1 MNGAS
6 SPIRTMISWAG
17 LSLAAVGFYAVL
29 TTPLSLW
36 WQGATAISIILSAY
50 FLAKFR
56 GRGITYVLVGLS
68 TLFSCRYLIW
78 RIRDTLPI
86 GSEYN
91 LVDFLFA
98 AGLLLAELYALTIL
112 VLGYFQTL
120 WPLHRR
126 PVPLPDDTE
135 TWPTVDIYIPT
146 YNEPLSV
153 VRPTILAA
161 MDIDWPPDK
170 IKVYVLDDG
179 RRDEFKN
186 FCNEIG
192 VTHLTRADN
201 KHAKAGNINAAMKL
215 TTGEYIAIFD
225 CDHIPTRSFLQ
236 MTVGTMLAN
245 PKMALVQTPHHFFSP
260 DPFERNLGMFRKV
273 PNEGQL
279 FYGLLQDGNDFWNA
293 TFFCGSCA
301 VIRRTALNQI
311 GGIAAETVTEDAHT
325 ALKLHGLGWE
335 SAYINIPQ
343 AAGLATESLSA
354 HVGQRIRWAR
364 GMAQI
369 LRVDNPLTKP
379 GLKFGQ
385 RICYLNAML
394 HFLYGIPRL
403 VFLTSPLA
411 FLLFNAQIIHAQG
424 WMILAYVAP
433 HVFLS
438 IITNSRLQGKY
449 RHSFW
454 AEVYETVLAVFIIL
468 PTLLA
473 LINPKLGKFNVT
485 AKGGVV
491 DRDYFDGNIAK
502 PYSALFFLNLLG
514 LGAGF
519 LRLAFSKDVATDTVV
534 LNLSWIVYNLIILG
548 AALAV
553 ARESKQVR
561 YSVRVETKLPAKVRL
576 ADSHGPALECMTED
590 VSFGGALLKSD
601 KPNAFGEKV
610 GDVVSLSIMPASSS
624 VWLSGR
630 VVRKTEDKLAV
641 RFQDLNIAQER
652 QIVHAIYGRADAW
665 LSWNS
670 GENRDRPLSALMQVT
685 RHAFRGG
692 SGLLRWT
699 ASSLWN
705 SMTGRNSSKAAMIA
719 AGVLSSMIGVCAL
732 MPGSAYAQDTAV
744 AAPARQV
751 SRTLSLQDLG
761 IAYPLKLTSVL
772 GQASITVPTRQDE
785 VVTKATLHLHFTHSP
800 SLIPSISHLNVV
812 VNDEVVAAIVMDA
825 SNEIDGT
832 KTLDLNP
839 ALFGESNQVRF
850 EAVQH
855 YVNNSEICEDPT
867 HTSLWT
873 VISNKTSIDFQLSKV
888 GNKQLLSRLP
898 SPFFDPASTSVLEL
912 PFVFLSAA
920 PNASQ
925 LKAGAIVASWF
936 GAFADYRGAKI
947 KASFNIVP
955 EGNSVVFRVGDAMT
969 QEFGPAPE
977 KPQIRIVQM
986 NPASSDVVLLLE
998 APDNQGLVDAAK
1010 ALALG
1015 AWVTSGSSVQVDNLR
1030 PAPESVRALS
1040 PRWLDPDKPVQLKQL
1055 ASTPL
1060 TVQGLSPG
1068 PIRFDFRLPPDIYFY
1083 GKDGAKLKLRYRVSD
1098 SNAPGA
1104 SMNVAF
1110 NETFVSSKIVSSA
1123 KSSSSDSP
1131 QFPMV
1136 ESYIPAAFIATSNR
1150 LQIQYNFKRNV
1161 SKPCEDFANGSL
1173 QGSVDGN
1180 SEMVFTD
1187 FGHYI
1192 QWPNLRAF
1200 GDGALPFSEFADLH
1214 TTGFAIE
1221 QANSVDQVTT
1231 LLTVAGHLGH
1241 ITGVAG
1247 TDLEVADGNELQSLK
1262 GRHLIIVTSQNG
1274 LGSYGLD
1281 PENLP
1286 LSFSSEG
1293 VQLKSYGLM
1302 NRLQAQADDRD
1313 LPGALKYA
1321 GSVLAKSNG
1330 ALSIVMGIQ
1339 SPLSSRFGSVVFTST
1354 GSQAISDGA
1363 FALVDSGKRQFFG
1376 GDLTLIT
1383 PTSVTGYQFESLYG
1397 LGSPFTLLSF
1407 KIWMK
1412 RHPYLIAPIA
1422 ILISLFM
1429 AYILFVTL
1437 RRKAKDRVPKG

>member
-1 MNGAS
+1 MKDAS
-6 SPIRTMISWAG
+6 AYIRKVLTWAA
-17 LSLAAVGFYAVL
+17 LALAGVGFYAVL

-36 WQGATAISIILSAY
+36 WQGATAAFVITSA
-50 FLAKFR
+50 FVLAKFR
-56 GRGITYVLVGLS
+56 GRGITYILVGLS
-68 TLFSCRYLIW
+68 VLFSCRYLIW
-78 RIRDTLPI
+78 RVRDTLPI

-112 VLGYFQTL
+112 ILGYFQTV

-126 PVPLPDDTE
+126 PVELPEDTDL
-135 TWPTVDIYIPT
+135 WPTVDIYIPT

-161 MDIDWPPDK
+161 MDIDWPPEK
-170 IKVYVLDDG
+170 INVYVLDDG
-179 RRDEFKN
+179 RRDEFKT
-186 FCNEIG
+186 FCEGIG
-192 VTHLTRADN
+192 VTHLTRPDN
-201 KHAKAGNINAAMKL
+201 KHAKAGNINYAMKS
-215 TTGEYIAIFD
+215 TSGTYIAIFD

-236 MTVGTMLAN
+236 MTVGTMLSN

-260 DPFERNLGMFRKV
+260 DPFERNLGTFKKV

-301 VIRRTALNQI
+301 VIRRDALNQI
-311 GGIAAETVTEDAHT
+311 GGIASETVTEDAHT

-369 LRVDNPLTKP
+369 LRIDNPLFKP
-379 GLKFGQ
+379 GLKLGQ
-385 RICYLNAML
+385 RLCYLNAML

-411 FLLFNAQIIHAQG
+411 FLLFDAQIIHAQG

-433 HVFLS
+433 HVLLS

-502 PYSALFFLNLLG
+502 PYAALFFLNLLG

-519 LRLAFSKDVATDTVV
+519 LRLGFSQDVATDTVI

-561 YSVRVETKLPAKVRL
+561 YSVRVDTKLPAKIKIASGNAPVFDCST
-576 ADSHGPALECMTED
+576 ADI
-590 VSFGGALLKSD
+590 SFGGVLLKAD
-601 KPNAFGEKV
+601 NMNAFEVNV
-610 GDVVSLSIMPASSS
+610 GDTVNLAIMPSSSS
-624 VWLSGR
+624 VWLAGR
-630 VVRKTEDKLAV
+630 VVRKSEGKLAV
-641 RFQDLNIAQER
+641 RFQDLNIPQER

-670 GENRDRPLSALMQVT
+670 GENHDRPLNALFQVT
-685 RHAFRGG
+685 KHAVRGG
-692 SGLLRWT
+692 SGLLKWT

-705 SMTGRNSSKAAMIA
+705 AVFGRDSSKAAVVLA
-719 AGVLSSMIGVCAL
+719 AFLSSLIAISAVV
-732 MPGSAYAQDTAV
+732 PTSAYAQDSAV
-744 AAPARQV
+744 VLPPKTV
-751 SRTLSLQDLG
+751 SQTLTLKDLG

-785 VVTKATLHLHFTHSP
+785 LVTKATLRLHFSHSP
-800 SLIPSISHLNVV
+800 SLISAISHLKVI
-812 VNDEVVAAIVMDA
+812 VNDEVVATVVLDS
-825 SNEIDGT
+825 SNEVDGS
-832 KTLDLNP
+832 KTLELNP
-839 ALFGESNQVRF
+839 ALWGESNQIRF

-855 YVNNSEICEDPT
+855 YVNSNEVCEDPT

-873 VISNKTSIDFQLSKV
+873 VVSNKTSIDFQMSKIAS
-888 GNKQLLSRLP
+888 KQLLSRLP
-898 SPFFDPASTSVLEL
+898 SPFFDPASTSALEL
-912 PFVFLSAA
+912 PFVFLSKS
-920 PNASQ
+920 PNVSQ

-947 KASFNIVP
+947 KATFNTIP
-955 EGNSVVFRVGDAMT
+955 EGNSVVFRVGDAMA
-969 QEFGPAPE
+969 QQFGPAAE
-977 KPQIRIVQM
+977 TAQIRIVQP
-986 NPASSDVVLLLE
+986 NSSSDGAILLIE

-1015 AWVTSGSSVQVDNLR
+1015 AWITSGSSVQINNLR
-1030 PAPESVRALS
+1030 PAPATARAVS
-1040 PRWLDPDKPVQLKQL
+1040 PRWLDPEKPIPLKQL

-1104 SMNVAF
+1104 SLNVAF
-1110 NETFVSSKIVSSA
+1110 NDTFVSSKIVTGA
-1123 KSSSSDSP
+1123 KSSSADAIA
-1131 QFPMV
+1131 FPTL
-1136 ESYIPAAFIATSNR
+1136 ESYIPASFISTSNR
-1150 LQIQYNFKRNV
+1150 LQIQYNFKRSV
-1161 SKPCEDFANGSL
+1161 SKPCEDFSNSSL

-1180 SEMVFTD
+1180 SEMVFTN

-1192 QWPNLRAF
+1192 QWPNLGAF
-1200 GDGALPFSEFADLH
+1200 GGGALPFSEFADLH

-1241 ITGVAG
+1241 VTGIAG
-1247 TDLEVADGNELQSLK
+1247 TDLEVADGTDLESLK
-1262 GRHLIIVTSQNG
+1262 GRHLIIISSQSG
-1274 LGSYGLD
+1274 LGAYGMD
-1281 PENLP
+1281 ADNLP
-1286 LSFSSEG
+1286 LTFSEDG
-1293 VQLKSYGLM
+1293 VQLKSYGLVT
-1302 NRLQAQADDRD
+1302 RLQAQADDRD
-1313 LPGALKYA
+1313 LLGALKYA
-1321 GSVLAKSNG
+1321 GSVLAKSDG
-1330 ALSIVMGIQ
+1330 ALSIVMGVQ
-1339 SPLSSRFGSVVFTST
+1339 SPLSSRFGSVVFTAT
-1354 GSQAISDGA
+1354 GAQPISDGA
-1363 FALVDSGKRQFFG
+1363 FALVDSGKRQFFN
-1376 GDLTLIT
+1376 GDLTLISG
-1383 PTSVTGYQFESLYG
+1383 TSVTGYQFESLYG
-1397 LGSPFTLLSF
+1397 LGSPFTVLSF

-1422 ILISLFM
+1422 IAISMFL
-1429 AYILFVTL
+1429 AWVLFVTL
-1437 RRKAKDRVPKG
+1437 RRKAKTRVTKG